1 MNARFVFLAPLFLLL
16 LLQGCSVSRM
26 AYNNADV
33 FLRWQA
39 NSYFDFQGEQSD
51 ELDKAL
57 EGFLGWH
64 RSKELPGYARLA
76 EEASARLARGLKR
89 EDLDWS
95 YDAVQAEIR
104 EALGAA
110 ATEMAGLL
118 DRLTPEQIAHLER
131 RLAEENRKFVKE
143 QIQGTTEERHERR
156 VKRNVERLAEWFGPL
171 TEAQVER
178 VKGYSR
184 RAPLSAELRER
195 DRRRRQA
202 EFLAL
207 LKAKEAQKKLPAWA
221 KAWDA
226 GRDATYV
233 ETARATTA
241 AYKELLLELD
251 RTLSPA
257 QREHAVARMKRWA
270 ELFDSL
276 AAAR

>member
-1 MNARFVFLAPLFLLL
+1 MKALFVVLALA

-39 NSYFDFQGEQSD
+39 NSYFDFQGEQSE
-51 ELDKAL
+51 ELDRAL
-57 EGFLGWH
+57 ERFLNWH

-76 EEASARLARGLKR
+76 EEAATRLARGLKR

-110 ATEMAGLL
+110 ASEMGGLL
-118 DRLTPEQIAHLER
+118 DRITPEQIAHLER

-143 QIQGTTEERHERR
+143 QIQGTIEERHARR

-171 TEAQVER
+171 SDAQIER
-178 VKGYSR
+178 VRDYSR
-184 RAPLSAELRER
+184 RAPLSSQLRDR

-202 EFLAL
+202 EFVAILR
-207 LKAKEAQKKLPAWA
+207 AKEAQKKLPAWA
-221 KAWDA
+221 SAWDA
-226 GRDATYV
+226 GREAAYA
-233 ETARATTA
+233 ESARATTA
-241 AYKELLLELD
+241 AYKDLLLDLD
-251 RTLSPA
+251 RTLTPE
-257 QREHAVARMKRWA
+257 QREHAVARMRRWA

-276 AAAR
+276 ATAR